1 MEFSIFYLTQELWYD
16 MLKEG
21 EGKYEIL
28 EDEYR
33 TLEDEYETLEDEYK
47 LICTY
52 NLTVALS

>member
-1 MEFSIFYLTQELWYD
+1 

-47 LICTY
+47 LICTF

>member
-1 MEFSIFYLTQELWYD
+1 

>member
-1 MEFSIFYLTQELWYD
+1 

-28 EDEYR
+28 EDKYR